1 MLLFFRTTK
10 LQKVCNS
17 HKEMQKTYGAARAKK
32 LQQRLMEL
40 RAADHLGQISRVPP
54 PRCHEMTG
62 DRQGQLSVDL
72 DHPYRLIFVPDN
84 NPIPKLSSLSFTTEK
99 GCDFLSQTKSDIHR
113 TLISSNTRRSGFS
126 SWMACLTSSGLPKL
140 VFTLRSIARRRGGP
154 LGSAFWVPK

>member
-40 RAADHLGQISRVPP
+40 RAADHLGQISRIPP
-54 PRCHEMTG
+54 PRCHEMIG

-72 DHPYRLIFVPDN
+72 DHPYRLFFIPANDPVPLKEDGG
-84 NPIPKLSSLSFTTEK
+84 LDWAAVTEIEII
-99 GCDFLSQTKSDIHR
+99 G
-113 TLISSNTRRSGFS
+113 
-126 SWMACLTSSGLPKL
+126 
-140 VFTLRSIARRRGGP
+140 IADP
-154 LGSAFWVPK
+154 H